1 MGEFDRAPALTILNQ
16 CWWALVDPLQAR
28 VEQAVS
34 QYYHEDG
41 YFKDS
46 RKEHHLLFHGL
57 NIPGTE
63 RWGVAAAAQCMLLL
77 APEFSQAHREFSR
90 DLRHRLFEAM
100 LWDLRVRDPPA
111 FEYAIG
117 TGNLFSQL
125 FHSSWYELESSPRV
139 DSLEDLL
146 SLRRKFVARLQT
158 QNHTRALPI
167 CG

>member
-46 RKEHHLLFHGL
+46 RNEHHLLFHGL
-57 NIPGTE
+57 NIPGAE